1 MENTASAA
9 RAAQRQLAAAPAQD
23 RSEALRRLA
32 GLLNTRQDDILSA
45 NAADLAAAARESLAA
60 PLLARLKLT
69 PDKLATLR
77 DGVLSLAEGADPIGD
92 PLRRTLLDD
101 GLMLTQVK
109 APIGVLLI
117 IFESRPDAVIQ
128 IGSLAI
134 RSGNA
139 VLLKGGRE
147 AARSNAV
154 LVGLLQEA
162 LSGAGLSPET
172 AVGVADRA
180 GVAALLALDHLID
193 LVIPRGS
200 GSLVKHIQSSTRIPV
215 LGHAEGVCHTYLDA
229 AADPTMAAALS
240 VDGKCDYPAACNAT
254 ETLLV
259 HRDFLPSLPG
269 VADALR
275 EAGVTL
281 RADAAARA
289 VIGDCEAATAEDWRA
304 EYGDRVLSV
313 AVVDSL
319 EAAVA
324 HIHRYG
330 SGHTESI
337 ITDDEHAA
345 DRFLTIVDSASVFH
359 NASTRFAD
367 GYRYGLGAEVGISTG
382 RIHARGPVGV
392 DGLMTTR
399 WLLRGSGQGAAEYS
413 SGERTFQHRSLP
425 V

>member
-229 AADPTMAAALS
+229 AADPTMAAAS
-240 VDGKCDYPAACNAT
+240 
-254 ETLLV
+254 
-259 HRDFLPSLPG
+259 R
-269 VADALR
+269 
-275 EAGVTL
+275 
-281 RADAAARA
+281 
-289 VIGDCEAATAEDWRA
+289 
-304 EYGDRVLSV
+304 
-313 AVVDSL
+313 
-319 EAAVA
+319 
-324 HIHRYG
+324 
-330 SGHTESI
+330 
-337 ITDDEHAA
+337 
-345 DRFLTIVDSASVFH
+345 
-359 NASTRFAD
+359 
-367 GYRYGLGAEVGISTG
+367 
-382 RIHARGPVGV
+382 
-392 DGLMTTR
+392 
-399 WLLRGSGQGAAEYS
+399 
-413 SGERTFQHRSLP
+413 
-425 V
+425 